1 MPIRVEIGRTELA
14 NGTVIVADLVK
25 KTRHSGGRMIAT
37 RSAVT
42 LDQLADVIKT
52 IAANAKQQ
60 GRKRRAEDDAGSD
73 KWTAILDMIDTEAP
87 TDALAAAAAEA
98 AAAVPPAR
106 KKDKG
111 SKDKASGKAG
121 SKKEK
126 AGSSSKKSKTSEEK
140 AARES
145 AKKVVPESG
154 RISFEAV
161 EPSTQEA
168 STEEHKKKKR
178 RKKSKSAAAAASTTA
193 E

>member
-1 MPIRVEIGRTELA
+1 MEIGRTELA
-14 NGTVIVADLVK
+14 NGTVVVADLVK

-60 GRKRRAEDDAGSD
+60 GRKRRAENDAGSD

-111 SKDKASGKAG
+111 SKDKSDGKVGASKA
-121 SKKEK
+121 
-126 AGSSSKKSKTSEEK
+126 ASSSKKSKTSDEK
-140 AARES
+140 AVRGS
-145 AKKVVPESG
+145 TKKVIPDSG
-154 RISFEAV
+154 RISFEAA

-178 RKKSKSAAAAASTTA
+178 RKKSKSATAAVSTAA